1 MAGAYQTSNFA
12 YQGAGLFAY
21 QGAASAVIPDTA
33 TPGRI
38 LRIPAFHKV
47 EPEAEKL
54 ARRRSYETPVQPK
67 AAPDLSAAYAAKS
80 AMLAKAI
87 QRLNAESEAYRA
99 QIAAF
104 EAQIAAEERAKTR
117 AAIER
122 QLLIAQQAL
131 TLAIAQEMAIAEE
144 MEVID
149 IAFFA
154 LLAVTQRH

>member
-1 MAGAYQTSNFA
+1 MGAFYSSAFST
-12 YQGAGLFAY
+12 
-21 QGAASAVIPDTA
+21 AAFSVNAFSFDSSPIIVPDTA
-33 TPGRI
+33 TPGL

-54 ARRRSYETPVQPK
+54 ARRRSYETPTQPK
-67 AAPDLSAAYAAKS
+67 PAPDLSAAYAAKS
-80 AMLAKAI
+80 AKLAKAI
-87 QRLNAESEAYRA
+87 QRLNAESEGYRA

-104 EAQIAAEERAKTR
+104 EARIAAEQQAKAR

-131 TLAIAQEMAIAEE
+131 TLAIAQEAAIAEE

-154 LLAVTQRH
+154 LVAVTQRH